1 MTNQLRTVKL
11 VLIEIMRRYV
21 VLVTISSEV
30 EVRSFDSCQVFTWYG
45 ATIEMDGVTETDYT
59 ADEVRV
65 LVSSSTLP
73 FRAKG

>member
-1 MTNQLRTVKL
+1 MTNQLITVKL

-59 ADEVRV
+59 ADEVGF
-65 LVSSSTLP
+65 LLHFP
-73 FRAKG
+73 HFL